1 MGNISSRGKVTMVM
15 PVKQK
20 MRQYF
25 LMVEGR
31 SEQDDFFDTL
41 GTEKCVLIIFFLMF
55 SLIDRLRISVCKS
68 YVSHNVFSPYGP
80 L

>member
-1 MGNISSRGKVTMVM
+1 
-15 PVKQK
+15 
-20 MRQYF
+20 
-25 LMVEGR
+25 MVEGR

-68 YVSHNVFSPYGP
+68 YVSHNVFSPHGP